1 MMDPAPALTTEGLAD
16 ASAPA
21 HATEG
26 LSDASAPALATEGP
40 GDASAAAPWTSL
52 QSCLGRRRR
61 RCAILQGCLCR
72 SRLIMD
78 PGRQFHV
85 QGQVLFVAVHLLL
98 PFIRQQSR
106 RLPHG
111 AGNAGAEH
119 LPVVRPARR
128 QVPCPLT

>member
-1 MMDPAPALTTEGLAD
+1 MMDPAPALAPEGLAD

-26 LSDASAPALATEGP
+26 LGDASAPAP
-40 GDASAAAPWTSL
+40 RTSL

-61 RCAILQGCLCR
+61 HCAILQGCLCR
-72 SRLIMD
+72 SRLMMD

-85 QGQVLFVAVHLLL
+85 RGQVPFVTVHLLL
-98 PFIRQQSR
+98 HFIRQQSR
-106 RLPHG
+106 RLPPA

-128 QVPCPLT
+128 RVPCQLT